1 LGILGKETLAGA
13 EAVANQRLRKDINI
27 MSSNAL
33 TIPNNTNVANAATA
47 PATQDQS
54 MSRADFWSVIV
65 TVAVGIAL
73 AILATISAQR
83 GSVIWLAIAV
93 GALGGL
99 VHEIAQSG
107 GKILFFERKLDGFY
121 IGALAGAV
129 LGAVAGL
136 LAVRGAITNPAETPN
151 ITELFYEAFLA
162 GMALKGI
169 TEAAGGQALPA
180 GSDSVTPGQAL
191 AAEATL
197 SALAQGGSGKPSMAD
212 LDKPLDPPP
221 ATLPADV

>member
-1 LGILGKETLAGA
+1 
-13 EAVANQRLRKDINI
+13 

-33 TIPNNTNVANAATA
+33 TLPSNAAAASRTA

-65 TVAVGIAL
+65 TVAVAIGL
-73 AILATISAQR
+73 AVLASISAQR
-83 GSVIWLAIAV
+83 GWVIWLAVAV

-136 LAVRGAITNPAETPN
+136 LAIRGAITNPTDPVN
-151 ITELFYEAFLA
+151 VTELFYEAFLA
-162 GMALKGI
+162 GMALKGV

-197 SALAQGGSGKPSMAD
+197 SAIAQGGSGMPTMAD
-212 LDKPLDPPP
+212 LDKPFDPPP
-221 ATLPADV
+221 STLPADI

>member
-1 LGILGKETLAGA
+1 
-13 EAVANQRLRKDINI
+13 

-33 TIPNNTNVANAATA
+33 TLPSNAAAASGTA

-65 TVAVGIAL
+65 TVAVAIGL
-73 AILATISAQR
+73 AVLASISAQR
-83 GSVIWLAIAV
+83 GWVIWLAVAV

-136 LAVRGAITNPAETPN
+136 LAIRGAITNPTDPVN
-151 ITELFYEAFLA
+151 VTELFYEAFLA
-162 GMALKGI
+162 GMALKGV

-197 SALAQGGSGKPSMAD
+197 SAIAQGGSGMPTMAD
-212 LDKPLDPPP
+212 LDKPFDPPP
-221 ATLPADV
+221 ATLPADI